1 MFHESLESKSNKR
14 KMEKVFVTVELTG
27 NNYSAYLECL
37 PGCVST
43 GKTFEEL
50 KENISEAVEFHI
62 EGIMEDGE
70 KIPFDVH
77 YELVYKFDPASLLQH
92 YNGIFTNASLQRL
105 TGINQRQLQRYA
117 TGTSKPRQEQAAKIT
132 AALHHLGQELLAVE
146 L

>member
-1 MFHESLESKSNKR
+1 
-14 KMEKVFVTVELTG
+14 MEKVFVTIELTE
-27 NNYSAYLECL
+27 NNYSANLESL

-50 KENISEAVEFHI
+50 KRNISEAVAFHI
-62 EGIMEDGE
+62 EGMSEDGE
-70 KIPFDVH
+70 TIPFDTQ
-77 YELVYKFDPASLLQH
+77 YELMYRFDPKSLLQH

-117 TGTSKPRQEQAAKIT
+117 SGVSKPRDEQATKIT
-132 AALHHLGQELLAVE
+132 TALHNLGIELLAVE

>member
-1 MFHESLESKSNKR
+1 
-14 KMEKVFVTVELTG
+14 MEKVLVTVELTE
-27 NNYSAYLECL
+27 NNYSAYLSSL

-50 KENISEAVEFHI
+50 KKNISEAVEFHI
-62 EGIMEDGE
+62 EGMLEDGE
-70 KIPFDVH
+70 KIPFGAQ
-77 YELVYKFDPASLLQH
+77 YELMYRFDSESLLQH

-117 TGTSKPRQEQAAKIT
+117 SGVSKPRNEQAIKIT
-132 AALHHLGQELLAVE
+132 SALHHLGKELLAVE

>member
-1 MFHESLESKSNKR
+1 
-14 KMEKVFVTVELTG
+14 MEKVFVTVEITD
-27 NNYSAYLECL
+27 NNYSAYLENL

-50 KENISEAVEFHI
+50 KKNISEAVAFHI
-62 EGIMEDGE
+62 EGMLEDGE
-70 KIPFDVH
+70 KIPFDTQ
-77 YELVYKFDPASLLQH
+77 YELAYRFDSKSLFQH

-117 TGTSKPRQEQAAKIT
+117 SGISKPRNEQATKIT
-132 AALHHLGQELLAVE
+132 TALHHLGNELLAVE